1 MSKNTDDT
9 ASLLERIRQ
18 LENENAKLNNI
29 INKAPTPLFVV
40 DNDHRI
46 THFNQALEELTGL
59 DADQMI
65 GTRDQWK
72 AFYKK
77 KRPVMADLIVDRA
90 SEATIFEHY
99 GPKYQGTTGRGER
112 FAATD
117 FYEALGEDGTW
128 LFFTA
133 SPFTDGHGNL
143 EGAVETLQDVTEE
156 KIAERKTR
164 ELFRIYRKILEF
176 IPYPIVVYTENGDV
190 SYLNPAFYNTFGWTL
205 EDLKGYPLPY
215 VPDGL
220 KTETYSILDKLKK
233 DKSLTRYE
241 TQRLT
246 KDKKV
251 LDVVIWAASH
261 SRFKTG
267 VTENFVILR
276 DVTEEKRIQANNK
289 TIMRI
294 SAALPEHPG
303 LEDLMNFISKE
314 VKELMNTEGA
324 VILLYDEIKND
335 LFFSGASYDNQDTEE
350 RARQFRFSL
359 DAVMAGKII
368 RTGEPILENDPEKL
382 MNGFSER
389 DRKMGYDTRSLL
401 EVPIKSEGR
410 IIGVLCAINKKQN
423 RFDQNDME
431 LMMMIAGTCAI
442 SIENA
447 RFSEALKEAYRDVAS
462 MNRAKGK
469 AINHLSHELKTP
481 VAVLTGSLTILKKK
495 LEAFPEISVT
505 NTVNR
510 IDRNLNR
517 VMEIQ
522 DEVADIME
530 DKAYSA
536 QKILLNMLEACQD
549 ELETLI
555 DQTLMTL
562 PGMNSNGPASE
573 KMIKIEETVRKM
585 IDEKFGPRSIT
596 SVGLNFGS
604 FFNDLYEML
613 TPDFE
618 FRSLEINIRV
628 EPDLPVLVLPVEI
641 IEKMLSGLIK
651 NAIENTPDKG
661 RIDIVV
667 QKREDGILFKVHDFG
682 VGIEE
687 DAKKRI
693 FEGFFMTQDTLNY
706 STKTPFAFNAGGKGA
721 DLLRMKIFSDRHGF
735 TMNMESSRCCYL
747 LADKEVVCPGDIDQ
761 CKFCKSQ
768 EDCINSGYSVFSI
781 FFPSNNGEKTL

>member
-77 KRPVMADLIVDRA
+77 ERPVMADLIVDRA
-90 SEATIFEHY
+90 SEATIFDHY
-99 GPKYQGTTGRGER
+99 GTKYQGTTGRSER

-382 MNGFSER
+382 MSGFSER

-562 PGMNSNGPASE
+562 PGMNSNGPAPE
-573 KMIKIEETVRKM
+573 KMIKIEEKVRKM

-618 FRSLEINIRV
+618 FRSLEINIRI
-628 EPDLPVLVLPVEI
+628 EPDLPVLILPVEI

-667 QKREDGILFKVHDFG
+667 QKKEDGILFKVHDFG

-693 FEGFFMTQDTLNY
+693 FEGFFMTQDTLDY
-706 STKTPFAFNAGGKGA
+706 STKTPFVFNAGGKGA

-735 TMNMESSRCCYL
+735 TMNMESNRCCYL
-747 LADKEVVCPGDIDQ
+747 LADKAVVCPGDIDQ

-768 EDCINSGYSVFSI
+768 KDCINSGHSVFSI

>member
-77 KRPVMADLIVDRA
+77 ERPVMADLIVDRA

-99 GPKYQGTTGRGER
+99 GTKYQGTTGRGER

-246 KDKKV
+246 KDKRV

-350 RARQFRFSL
+350 RARRFRFPL
-359 DAVMAGKII
+359 DAVMAGRII

-423 RFDQNDME
+423 LFDQNDME

-481 VAVLTGSLTILKKK
+481 VAVLTGSFTILKKK
-495 LEAFPEISVT
+495 LDAFPEVSVT

-555 DQTLMTL
+555 DQTLMSL
-562 PGMNSNGPASE
+562 PGMNSNGPAPE
-573 KMIKIEETVRKM
+573 KRIKIEEAVRKM

-628 EPDLPVLVLPVEI
+628 EPDLPVLILPVEI

-667 QKREDGILFKVHDFG
+667 QKKEDGILFKVHDFG

-693 FEGFFMTQDTLNY
+693 FEGFFMTQDTLDY
-706 STKTPFAFNAGGKGA
+706 STKTPFVFNAGGKGA

-747 LADKEVVCPGDIDQ
+747 LADKKVVCPGDIDQ
-761 CKFCKSQ
+761 CRFCTSQ
-768 EDCINSGYSVFSI
+768 KDCINSGHSVFSI